1 MLSILIKGITVE
13 STGFSINILE
23 TAKKKRNYCLI
34 IYITHAPGP
43 FLLIFLM
50 FFLNPPDTW
59 NEKFAKTCKQLLF
72 KKSYIHH
79 FTIDGL
85 PQSFKQNQI
94 INNFIKKTQNT
105 YTCTCI
111 VIFYYI
117 ESRNHNI
124 TNTKITLN
132 KKTLMSTIFFL

>member
-1 MLSILIKGITVE
+1 MSWLACCWGWILRGWLNLSFVVNFNKRNHCW
-13 STGFSINILE
+13 INWFLHKH
-23 TAKKKRNYCLI
+23 TWNSKKKRNYCLI

-43 FLLIFLM
+43 FLLIFLI

-94 INNFIKKTQNT
+94 INNFIKKNPKHI
-105 YTCTCI
+105 YMYMYCHLLLHWI
-111 VIFYYI
+111 
-117 ESRNHNI
+117 
-124 TNTKITLN
+124 
-132 KKTLMSTIFFL
+132 